1 MATRVTDGAVSRA
14 ATLVSRV
21 SRFRRSRALAL
32 PLLNLN
38 KKRDCSQSNSY
49 QRSEDTDRHHNWL
62 AFSLSRLEYLFFEID
77 SQIFSTQISKFWLVF
92 FFRSWT
98 YILQISTR
106 FLLHLMYFTSFDLS
120 IMFSTCFYYRYNFV
134 RNWTRYCLVKH
145 FSCLFIFI
153 FRWPLLLCNVFH
165 LPFCTW
171 RRPLPPLHLTRFLL
185 RP

>member
-49 QRSEDTDRHHNWL
+49 QRSEDIDRQHNWL
-62 AFSLSRLEYLFFEID
+62 AFSLSRLD
-77 SQIFSTQISKFWLVF
+77 F
-92 FFRSWT
+92 FFQLDWRFIFRLKFQNFDSCFFFSFVNI
-98 YILQISTR
+98 YFANLDSY
-106 FLLHLMYFTSFDLS
+106 FLLYSMYFTSFDLS

-134 RNWTRYCLVKH
+134 RN
-145 FSCLFIFI
+145 
-153 FRWPLLLCNVFH
+153 
-165 LPFCTW
+165 
-171 RRPLPPLHLTRFLL
+171 
-185 RP
+185 

>member
-62 AFSLSRLEYLFFEID
+62 AFSLSRLDFFF
-77 SQIFSTQISKFWLVF
+77 STRLALYFSTQISKFRLLF
-92 FFRSWT
+92 FFFVCE
-98 YILQISTR
+98 YIFCKSRLIFFIVFDVFYKFR
-106 FLLHLMYFTSFDLS
+106 LKYYVFNMFLLS
-120 IMFSTCFYYRYNFV
+120 V
-134 RNWTRYCLVKH
+134 
-145 FSCLFIFI
+145 
-153 FRWPLLLCNVFH
+153 
-165 LPFCTW
+165 
-171 RRPLPPLHLTRFLL
+171 
-185 RP
+185 